1 MDRYKNFI
9 SLADNEREGE
19 DYRILCR
26 QRDSGIAVMAPHG
39 GGIEPGTLD
48 IADAL
53 AGNEYSFYAFK
64 GMKKKGNEILHLTSN
79 RFDEPIGLQI
89 SKNAL
94 IVVSIHGNRD
104 KGEMVF
110 IGGRNRALKEKIVHA
125 LTTAG
130 FPASI
135 SDEPGLRGIKP
146 ENICNRCTSGE
157 GVQLEISRGLR
168 EKMFEHFEYR
178 SRRKKTNVFYS
189 FVETIKRVLLDIE
202 ENGSYCR

>member
-1 MDRYKNFI
+1 MDTYKDFAA
-9 SLADNEREGE
+9 LAENEREGE
-19 DYRILCR
+19 DYRIICR
-26 QRDSGIAVMAPHG
+26 QRDSRIAVMAPHG

-53 AGNEYSFYAFK
+53 AGSEYSFYTFK

-79 RFDEPIGLQI
+79 RFDEPIGLTI
-89 SKNAL
+89 SKNAM
-94 IVVSIHGNRD
+94 IVVSIHGNHD

-125 LTTAG
+125 LTIAG

-135 SDEPGLRGIKP
+135 CDEPGLRGIKP

-168 EKMFEHFEYR
+168 GKMFEHFDYR

-189 FVETIKRVLLDIE
+189 FVDTIKRVLLSIE
-202 ENGSYCR
+202 GNGSYYR